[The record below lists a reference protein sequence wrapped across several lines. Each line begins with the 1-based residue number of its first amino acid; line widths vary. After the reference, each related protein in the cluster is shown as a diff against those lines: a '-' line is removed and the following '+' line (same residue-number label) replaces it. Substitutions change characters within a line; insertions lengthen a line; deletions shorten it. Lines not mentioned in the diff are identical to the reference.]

1 MNAEQFHDALTLL
14 PGDLITAADKC
25 RTAPQKRI
33 IPWQRYAAM
42 AACLALILYG
52 GFWLLSPAERM
63 GQQAESVMEAP
74 AAPAGVESEN
84 KLGVPYST
92 ECDCAAGEAMEEG
105 APMAPAGDDY
115 AGEPAEHATC
125 PDKFYI
131 GGSSGYSPAPGCKE
145 GMEYPYTA
153 VIRSREELDNWY
165 AEYRDFYDI
174 DSFEAGYA
182 HLDSEFFQQ
191 HDLLLV
197 LLGEAHGYVYHE
209 PYYLNR
215 LEGGDWELTFT
226 AHDQQENPT
235 EAPIQWLFFI
245 EIEKDLIEG
254 SDRITVQAEPYAVPE
269 EETAQAHTAPTQ

>member
-25 RTAPQKRI
+25 RTAPQKRT

-74 AAPAGVESEN
+74 AAPAGVDSES
-84 KLGVPYST
+84 KFGVPYST

-115 AGEPAEHATC
+115 AGEPAEHAAS

-131 GGSSGYSPAPGCKE
+131 GGSSGYSPAPGHKE
-145 GMEYPYTA
+145 GMEYPYSTL
-153 VIRSREELDNWY
+153 IRSREELDGWY
-165 AEYRDFYDI
+165 AEHRDFYVI

-182 HLDSEFFQQ
+182 ELEEDFFQT
-191 HDLLLV
+191 HDLILV
-197 LLGEAHGYVYHE
+197 MLEEEYGYVYHE

-215 LEGGDWELTFT
+215 LESGDWELTFT
-226 AHDQQENPT
+226 AHYQQEDRTPD
-235 EAPIQWLFFI
+235 PMQWLFVI
-245 EIEKDLIEG
+245 EIEKGLINKTDAIE
-254 SDRITVQAEPYAVPE
+254 ILPEHYAVPE
-269 EETAQAHTAPTQ
+269 ETE